1 MSRITLPLTLLL
13 AVALSACGGWALR
26 GSGAGGPSLER
37 VALVSSG
44 ANVVAA
50 AMRVRLIEFGI
61 EEVPVTA
68 DPEATLRIANE
79 RFDRDVL
86 SVDPS
91 TGRVTEVLLTL
102 QIDVR
107 VDNAEGETVIPEE
120 RLEFR
125 RDYVFDADALLGAV
139 QQESVQQSDLAQDA
153 AVSILLRLEAVE
165 SPAAAQ

>member
-1 MSRITLPLTLLL
+1 MFRITLPLTLLL
-13 AVALSACGGWALR
+13 AVALSACGGWTLR
-26 GSGAGGPSLER
+26 GSGGSGPSLER

-61 EEVPVTA
+61 EEVPITA
-68 DPEATLRIANE
+68 DPEATIRIANE

-86 SVDPS
+86 SVDPN
-91 TGRVTEVLLTL
+91 TGLVTEVLLTL

-107 VDNAEGETVIPEE
+107 VDDAAGETVVPEE

-139 QQESVQQSDLAQDA
+139 QQESVQQRDLAEDA

-165 SPAAAQ
+165 SPATAE